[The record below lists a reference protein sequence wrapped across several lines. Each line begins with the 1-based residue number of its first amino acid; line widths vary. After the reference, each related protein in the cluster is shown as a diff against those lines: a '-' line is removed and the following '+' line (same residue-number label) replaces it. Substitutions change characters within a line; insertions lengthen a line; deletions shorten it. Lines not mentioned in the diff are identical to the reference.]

1 MLVTNSG
8 KTDLAKLSNWAP
20 SSALEIV
27 KMFEPTELH
36 TEMVWWNDTVFTRG
50 KWMQWHWERQSLGES
65 WETRAVIVHN
75 YKLKE
80 NPDIAQWDFPLTEI
94 DILEIKLDYC

>member
-1 MLVTNSG
+1 
-8 KTDLAKLSNWAP
+8 
-20 SSALEIV
+20 
-27 KMFEPTELH
+27 
-36 TEMVWWNDTVFTRG
+36 
-50 KWMQWHWERQSLGES
+50 MQWHWERQSLGES

-94 DILEIKLDYC
+94 DILVIKLDYC